1 MIYFDFFNKIVL
13 YGTKHYKIPSGQG
26 LYMAH
31 KYKMNLGN
39 LEDGICV
46 VELEH
51 ILMSCTLNY
60 MDTDKLLRI
69 KKKKFNLPYQ
79 FLPMLSFA

>member
-1 MIYFDFFNKIVL
+1 MR
-13 YGTKHYKIPSGQG
+13 SGQG

-31 KYKMNLGN
+31 KYETNLGN

-60 MDTDKLLRI
+60 MDTDKLLQI
-69 KKKKFNLPYQ
+69 KKNNKKIKISHP
-79 FLPMLSFA
+79 P

>member
-1 MIYFDFFNKIVL
+1 MR
-13 YGTKHYKIPSGQG
+13 SGQG

-31 KYKMNLGN
+31 KYKTNLGK

-51 ILMSCTLNY
+51 ILMSSTLNY
-60 MDTDKLLRI
+60 IDTDKLLQI
-69 KKKKFNLPYQ
+69 KKKKKNQVTLPKTNF
-79 FLPMLSFA
+79 FLCCHLHNRNPTMFIITYM